1 MAAQPITV
9 RSGAPAPETDFYTF
23 RSYSDGSTSPQ
34 PASDVRTGKF
44 TKGQPMPK
52 LNNRDVIWELKKS

>member
-23 RSYSDGSTSPQ
+23 RSYADGTTHPQ
-34 PASDVRTGKF
+34 PDSKVRTGKF
-44 TKGQPMPK
+44 NKGDRTPQI
-52 LNNRDVIWELKKS
+52 NGRDVIWELKS